1 MPSTQ
6 QARTASESMTFLLII
21 GGILILLNVLVAYFP
36 SPRADFT
43 RSGAFS
49 LADGSRKVVS
59 NLDDR
64 IDVTAYFTENL
75 PPPFNATEREVRDL
89 LAEYAAVSKGKIR
102 VRFVNPKTEETQRA
116 AEADGIRREAH
127 QKIENDAVTVVEG
140 YRGLVMKYLDQQKT
154 LPSIRDTAGLEY
166 TLTSALKEVTGQRK
180 KVGVITGHEGPS
192 LQQGLANLTAA
203 LRLYELIDVDA
214 SKDIDHDV
222 AALLIIDPRTELSD
236 QELRNIDGYV
246 MAGGSLGIFGG
257 TRNVDLAAGVEAR
270 RVSSGINRLIQ
281 KWGVTAEDSI
291 VADPQCM
298 RAPMPVASG
307 GQVLV
312 PYPPIPQLQ
321 LDEEQQKH
329 PVMFRLSSPAL
340 PFVTSLDVGEAPAEV
355 TLTTVASSSAN
366 SWAMTGESVSL
377 RPRDPREWQI
387 TGDTGPFPLIVAIE
401 GKLPSAFFSPL
412 SEETTD
418 NVGSVPSATASVRVL
433 VAGTSTFLTDLFMPE
448 AQEVGQMN
456 AALALALNAVDWLA
470 ADSDLIAIRAK
481 TVEDPALDIPESVLA
496 AETDALAAAEVGDKE
511 GVERA
516 IAEGKAAI
524 KAWNSRK
531 LAYRWGNT
539 LGIPLLF
546 TVFGLIRWRRRAN
559 RKRTLK
565 I

>member
-21 GGILILLNVLVAYFP
+21 GGILVLLNVLVAYFP
-36 SPRADFT
+36 SPRVDLT
-43 RSGAFS
+43 SNGAFS
-49 LADGSRKVVS
+49 LADGSRKVAS
-59 NLDDR
+59 KLEDR
-64 IDVTAYFTENL
+64 VEVTAYFTENL

-140 YRGLVMKYLDQQKT
+140 YRGLVLKYLDQQKT

-166 TLTSALKEVTGQRK
+166 TLTSAIKEVTGQRK

-192 LQQGLANLTAA
+192 PQQGLANLAAA
-203 LRLYELIDVDA
+203 LRLYELIEVDA
-214 SKDIDHDV
+214 SKGVDADI
-222 AALLIIDPRTELSD
+222 AALLVIDPKTELSE
-236 QELRNIDGYV
+236 QELRNIDSYV

-257 TRNVDLAAGVEAR
+257 MRNVDLAAGAEAR
-270 RVSSGINRLIQ
+270 KVSSGINRLIQ
-281 KWGVTAEDSI
+281 KWGVTAEDNI

-298 RAPMPVASG
+298 RAPMTVSG
-307 GQVLV
+307 RQVFV

-340 PFVTSLDVGEAPAEV
+340 PFVSSLDVGTAPEQV
-355 TLTTVASSSAN
+355 TLTTIASSSPS
-366 SWAMTGESVSL
+366 SWAMTGEAVSL
-377 RPRDPREWQI
+377 RPRDPREWQM

-401 GKLPSAFFSPL
+401 GRLPSAFFSPV
-412 SEETTD
+412 SEEDSD
-418 NVGSVPSATASVRVL
+418 NVATLPSATANVRVL
-433 VAGTSTFLTDLFMPE
+433 VAGTSTFLTDLFMPD
-448 AQEVGQMN
+448 AQDVGQMN
-456 AALALALNAVDWLA
+456 SALALALNAVDWLA

-481 TVEDPALDIPESVLA
+481 TVEDPALDIPDSVLT
-496 AETDALAAAEVGDKE
+496 AESDAMAAAEVGDKE

-539 LGIPLLF
+539 LGIPVLF
-546 TVFGLIRWRRRAN
+546 TVFGLIRWRLRAS

-565 I
+565 P